1 MIGKLTKK
9 NVNVNGGAN
18 SRFGRSVA
26 VVVSCGILRP
36 MSAFTRFLVLLGFL
50 CSEGVGAEIR
60 LAPDG
65 KIATPQQ
72 ALEAARAEKERPVRI
87 VVEAGNYQIDKP
99 LQVQAEDSDV
109 TWEAEKGADVVFSA
123 GRKITGWKKNA
134 DGIWQVNLPQVKE
147 GKWDFDQLWVG
158 GRRATRARTPNR
170 GFLHIDGNIAESTFE
185 GVSNVEYEGF
195 ALDAK
200 TFAILEQIS
209 EAERDEVLLTV
220 PHSWSVGQCRIA
232 DLDASTRSVR
242 IKGKSRYAF
251 LARGPNQRLFIEGFK
266 GALDEAGEWHLDH
279 ESGTLFY
286 IAREGEDLEKL
297 EVIAPAVER
306 FVEIKGAN
314 DVTFR
319 GIRFLHSQYLYPDT
333 GLHDG
338 QAATK
343 IGGSVEV
350 SDSRGIHFDQ
360 CEFGHVGSYAIYFE
374 SNVSHS
380 SVTGCHLHDLGGGG
394 VRIGNT
400 SRPADDQLCHHITV
414 DNCIIQQGGRL
425 HPSACGVVLTH
436 ATDCAVT
443 HCDIGDFY
451 YTGVSFGWNWG
462 YGESLCRRNRL
473 ENCRIHHLGWAYLS
487 DMGAF
492 YNLGNAPETVVRGN
506 HVYHVASYDY
516 GGWGLYNDEG
526 SGDVLMEN
534 NLVHDTSGAG
544 FHQHYGYANRIR
556 NNIFAFG
563 QDAQVRRSR
572 RENHLTITF
581 EQNIV
586 LWDPSSNLLKGPV
599 SRWDDNR
606 ERGKGYPADN
616 VLFRRN
622 LYWQTDGKT
631 PECLTEDTDPEDCL
645 TWKMWQDKRRDRDS
659 RFADPLFENSEA
671 RDFRLKPESP
681 ALKTGF
687 KQWDLDAAGVR
698 SSGDG
703 DAGWRALAAKIHD
716 IPRWK
721 EDAVP
726 WPEPRY
732 RVENLSFEN
741 VGEGSLGIKGGNGE
755 IKESEAFIGVIEGKN
770 SPIPVDGRSD
780 GNQALQFLDAPDIDP
795 VYYPILHV
803 RPDWGKGEFRTS
815 FDVMSE
821 PESKWF
827 FEIRGSG
834 EFGAGP
840 YVRWQDG
847 KLTAQVSGTVPLADV
862 PAGEWVRIEI
872 RATTGSGKWSVAL
885 VREDGTT
892 LKVADIPCKTDW
904 DDAGYLFWS
913 GVGDK
918 KAAFYLDNLNLIE
931 EKQLE

>member
-1 MIGKLTKK
+1 MHTFLRI
-9 NVNVNGGAN
+9 
-18 SRFGRSVA
+18 S
-26 VVVSCGILRP
+26 IL
-36 MSAFTRFLVLLGFL
+36 LVFL
-50 CSEGVGAEIR
+50 CSQGMGADIHV
-60 LAPDG
+60 APDG
-65 KIATPQQ
+65 KIATPQA
-72 ALEAARAEKERPVRI
+72 ALEAARATKERPVRI
-87 VVEAGNYQIDKP
+87 VVAAGNYQLDKT
-99 LQVQAEDSDV
+99 LQLEVADSDV

-134 DGIWQVNLPQVKE
+134 DGIWEVTLPEVKE

-170 GFLHIDGNIAESTFE
+170 GFLHLDGNMAATTFE
-185 GVSNVEYEGF
+185 GVKNAEYEGF
-195 ALDAK
+195 TLDEK
-200 TFAILEQIS
+200 TFAIIEGIPK
-209 EAERDEVLLTV
+209 AEREEVLLTI
-220 PHSWSVGQCRIA
+220 PHAWSVGQCRIA
-232 DLDASTRSVR
+232 DLDSKTRSVR
-242 IKGKSRYAF
+242 IKGSSRYAF

-266 GALDEAGEWHLDH
+266 SAMDEAGEWHLDH

-286 IAREGEDLEKL
+286 MGREGEDLAKL
-297 EVIAPAVER
+297 EVVAPVVER
-306 FVEIKGAN
+306 FVDIKGAH

-333 GLHDG
+333 GIHDG
-338 QAATK
+338 QAAVI

-350 SDSRGIHFDQ
+350 SDSREIHFDQ
-360 CEFGHVGSYAIYFE
+360 CEFGHIGSYAVYFE

-380 SVTGCHLHDLGGGG
+380 SVTNSHLHDLGGGG

-400 SRPADDQLCHHITV
+400 NRPAEEKLCHHITV
-414 DNCIIQQGGRL
+414 DNCIMQHGGRL

-451 YTGVSFGWNWG
+451 YSGVSFGWNWG

-492 YNLGNAPETVVRGN
+492 YNLGNAPETVVSGN
-506 HVYHVASYDY
+506 HVHHVASYHY

-572 RENHLTITF
+572 VEEHLTITF
-581 EQNIV
+581 ENNIA

-599 SRWDDNR
+599 SRWNDNR
-606 ERGKGYPADN
+606 ERGKGFPADN
-616 VLFRRN
+616 VIFRRN

-645 TWKMWQDKRRDRDS
+645 TWKEWQDKKRDRES
-659 RFADPLFENSEA
+659 RFEDPLFENIEA
-671 RDFRLKPESP
+671 RNFKLKAESP
-681 ALKTGF
+681 ALKMGF
-687 KQWDLDAAGVR
+687 KPWDYSLSGVR
-698 SSGDG
+698 SDG
-703 DAGWRALAAKIHD
+703 EGGAEWRELAAKIHD
-716 IPRWK
+716 MPSW
-721 EDAVP
+721 ETEAVP
-726 WPEPRY
+726 WPEPRF
-732 RVENLSFEN
+732 RVENLTFEN
-741 VGEGSLGIKGGNGE
+741 VGVGSLGIKGASGD
-755 IKESEAFIGVIEGKN
+755 IKESEAFIGVVEGKN
-770 SPIPVDGRSD
+770 SPIPLSGKSGGTR
-780 GNQALQFLDAPDIDP
+780 ALQVLDAPEIDP
-795 VYYPILHV
+795 AYYPLLNV
-803 RPDWGKGEFRTS
+803 RPDWEKGDFLVS

-827 FEIRGSG
+827 FEIRGSAA
-834 EFGAGP
+834 FGDGP

-847 KLTAQVSGTVPLADV
+847 KLAAQVSGGMALADI

-872 RATTGSGKWSVAL
+872 RATTGSGKWSLSL
-885 VREDGTT
+885 VREDGT
-892 LKVADIPCKTDW
+892 KSQFADIPCKPEW

-913 GVGDK
+913 ATGDK
-918 KAAFYLDNLNLIE
+918 KAAFYIDNLNLIE
-931 EKQLE
+931 EKQGE